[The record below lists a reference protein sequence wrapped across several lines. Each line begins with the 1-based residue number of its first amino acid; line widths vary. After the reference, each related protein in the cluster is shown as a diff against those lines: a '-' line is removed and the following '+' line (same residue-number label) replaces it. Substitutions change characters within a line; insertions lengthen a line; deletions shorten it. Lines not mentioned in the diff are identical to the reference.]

1 MQGLVEIRWH
11 ARGGH
16 GAVTAAKLVAETALE
31 QDRYFQAM
39 PEYGAERMGAP
50 IVAFTRIADDPVT
63 IHSSVTNPD
72 IVIVL
77 DDSLLGTVPVI
88 DGLKEGGTVIVNTTK
103 SPAEVSDALGASGRT
118 VATVDA
124 TGIAIDTIKRA
135 IPNTPMLGAL
145 CKATGIMD
153 IEMVV
158 GHVERSLG
166 KKFSTEVVAGNVAAV
181 RRAYEEAKLA

>member
-1 MQGLVEIRWH
+1 MEGLVEIRWH
-11 ARGGH
+11 GRGGQ

-31 QDRYFQAM
+31 QDKYFQAM

-50 IVAFTRIADDPVT
+50 IVAFTRIAEQPVT
-63 IHSSVTNPD
+63 IHAAVTEPD

-77 DDSLLGTVPVI
+77 DDTLLKGVPVA
-88 DGLKEGGTVIVNTTK
+88 DGLKKGGTIIVNTTD
-103 SPAEVSDALGASGRT
+103 SPEDVKVRLGVDDAT

-145 CKATGIMD
+145 VRATGIMD
-153 IEMVV
+153 IELVL
-158 GHVERSLG
+158 GHVKKSLG
-166 KKFSTEVVAGNVAAV
+166 KKLSDAVVEGNVAAV
-181 RRAYEEAKLA
+181 RRAFEEAKVS

>member
-11 ARGGH
+11 ARGGQ

-31 QDRYFQAM
+31 QDKYFQAM

-50 IVAFTRIADDPVT
+50 IVAFTRIADEPVT
-63 IHSSVTNPD
+63 IHSGVTDPD

-77 DDSLLGTVPVI
+77 DDSLLKNVPVTA
-88 DGLKEGGTVIVNTTK
+88 GLKSDGTIIVNTTK
-103 SPAEVSDALGASGRT
+103 SPEQIRTALGVADQT

-145 CKATGIMD
+145 CKATGIME
-153 IEMVV
+153 IQMVLD
-158 GHVERSLG
+158 HVKKSLA
-166 KKFSTEVVAGNVAAV
+166 KKFSDEVVEGNVAAV

>member
-11 ARGGH
+11 GRGGQ

-50 IVAFTRIADDPVT
+50 IVAFTRLADEPVT
-63 IHSSVTNPD
+63 IHSAVTDPD
-72 IVIVL
+72 IVMVL
-77 DDSLLGTVPVI
+77 DDTLLRVVPVA
-88 DGLKEGGTVIVNTTK
+88 DGLKPEGTVIVNTTR
-103 SPAEVSDALGASGRT
+103 SPEDVKAQLGVGGAT

-145 CKATGIMD
+145 VRATGIMD
-153 IEMVV
+153 IDLVL
-158 GHVERSLG
+158 GHVKKSLG
-166 KKFSTEVVAGNVAAV
+166 KKFSDEVVEGNVAAV
-181 RRAYEEAKLA
+181 RRAFEEARMS

>member
-11 ARGGH
+11 GRGGQ

-31 QDRYFQAM
+31 QGKYFQAM

-50 IVAFTRIADDPVT
+50 IVAFTRISEEPVT
-63 IHSSVTNPD
+63 IHSGVTDPD
-72 IVIVL
+72 IVMVL
-77 DDSLLGTVPVI
+77 DDTLLRNVPVVQ
-88 DGLKEGGTVIVNTTK
+88 GLKPGGSVIVNSTTAPEK
-103 SPAEVSDALGASGRT
+103 IRETLGVEGGT

-124 TGIAIDTIKRA
+124 TGIAIETIKRA

-145 CKATGIMD
+145 IRATGIMD
-153 IEMVV
+153 IQLVLD
-158 GHVERSLG
+158 HVEKSMA
-166 KKFSTEVVAGNVAAV
+166 KKFSEEIVAGNIAAV

>member
-11 ARGGH
+11 GRGGQ

-31 QDRYFQAM
+31 QDKYFQAM

-50 IVAFTRIADDPVT
+50 IVAFTRIADEPVT
-63 IHSSVTNPD
+63 IHSGVTDPD
-72 IVIVL
+72 IVMVL
-77 DDSLLGTVPVI
+77 DDTLLRAVDVTAGLKPDGTVV
-88 DGLKEGGTVIVNTTK
+88 VNSTK
-103 SPAEVSDALGASGRT
+103 SPEDVRAALGVVGGK

-145 CKATGIMD
+145 IRATSIMD
-153 IEMVV
+153 IQMVLD
-158 GHVERSLG
+158 HVKKSMS
-166 KKFSTEVVAGNVAAV
+166 KKFSEQVVEGNVAAV
-181 RRAYEEAKLA
+181 RRAYEEARLA

>member
-11 ARGGH
+11 ARGGQ

-31 QDRYFQAM
+31 QDKYFQAM

-63 IHSSVTNPD
+63 IHSSITNPD

-77 DDSLLGTVPVI
+77 DDSLLGTVPVA
-88 DGLKEGGTVIVNTTK
+88 DGLKEDGTVIVNTTK
-103 SPAEVSDALGASGRT
+103 SPEEVRDALGVAGRT

-153 IEMVV
+153 IEMVI

-166 KKFSTEVVAGNVAAV
+166 KKFSDEVVAGNVAAV
-181 RRAYEEAKLA
+181 RRAYEEAKSA